1 MVLTG
6 TFKLMKDNT
15 FILICRISVEEAK
28 DDRTKGRRYP
38 EYDIN
43 GYRKD
48 HRVKNVKFTS
58 KFDKENPTYG
68 KKNGRLSEMNT
79 SHIFRSP
86 AWC

>member
-1 MVLTG
+1 MA
-6 TFKLMKDNT
+6 
-15 FILICRISVEEAK
+15 EAEHAGA
-28 DDRTKGRRYP
+28 KGAKYP

-68 KKNGRLSEMNT
+68 KTDGSLSPIYT
-79 SHIFRSP
+79 SYIFRF
-86 AWC
+86 